1 MKTNKF
7 KEDQTLVRLIN
18 KANVKYLEI
27 FSKNDISPN
36 TNKMSMIFDILKGKE
51 FSSLED
57 LRLEICKNL
66 KISKSSF
73 ERMYYRFGE
82 KLVNTLFFID
92 TNSSLFNT
100 REAAYYNCARRLCLT
115 RILVHKGLIE
125 SAFLIAKKTLAVSM
139 RYEFTEISLSLC
151 RHLIRFYSTRQLS
164 WNLFEKYM
172 NIFNILIRTFESEM
186 VTQEF
191 ASRLDFM
198 ENGRHPKKN
207 VIKRNIK
214 IYDLRVKSIL
224 KTNPSIDTLINA
236 TRIIY
241 HMYLSDG
248 NYNKFK
254 KWMAVILNYVVQ
266 KKFEST
272 AAIELL
278 IYLKL
283 RLGLIN
289 KDKNEIEKI
298 YENYFNNL
306 TPDTYNWFVLH
317 LNYIFSLMHCK
328 EYNICFIHFKKILN
342 NYSFTKLPT
351 LLKERYYIIEAY
363 LHFLIKS
370 KKIQYIDGTE
380 FKFQKYLNQVPEFS
394 NDKAGINI
402 PILLSQVLFFLAE
415 KKYGKLIDRMDSLS
429 LYIYRYLKNDQTFRS
444 QCFIRII
451 SEVIKAGFKKQG
463 SLFRTQKLRERLLAV
478 PITAYPES
486 ADIEIIPYED
496 LWEMVLD
503 LLD

>member
-186 VTQEF
+186 VTQELL
-191 ASRLDFM
+191 ADLILWKM
-198 ENGRHPKKN
+198 ED
-207 VIKRNIK
+207 I
-214 IYDLRVKSIL
+214 LRK
-224 KTNPSIDTLINA
+224 
-236 TRIIY
+236 
-241 HMYLSDG
+241 M
-248 NYNKFK
+248 
-254 KWMAVILNYVVQ
+254 
-266 KKFEST
+266 
-272 AAIELL
+272 
-278 IYLKL
+278 
-283 RLGLIN
+283 
-289 KDKNEIEKI
+289 
-298 YENYFNNL
+298 
-306 TPDTYNWFVLH
+306 
-317 LNYIFSLMHCK
+317 
-328 EYNICFIHFKKILN
+328 
-342 NYSFTKLPT
+342 
-351 LLKERYYIIEAY
+351 LLKE
-363 LHFLIKS
+363 
-370 KKIQYIDGTE
+370 T
-380 FKFQKYLNQVPEFS
+380 
-394 NDKAGINI
+394 
-402 PILLSQVLFFLAE
+402 
-415 KKYGKLIDRMDSLS
+415 
-429 LYIYRYLKNDQTFRS
+429 
-444 QCFIRII
+444 
-451 SEVIKAGFKKQG
+451 
-463 SLFRTQKLRERLLAV
+463 
-478 PITAYPES
+478 
-486 ADIEIIPYED
+486 
-496 LWEMVLD
+496 
-503 LLD
+503 